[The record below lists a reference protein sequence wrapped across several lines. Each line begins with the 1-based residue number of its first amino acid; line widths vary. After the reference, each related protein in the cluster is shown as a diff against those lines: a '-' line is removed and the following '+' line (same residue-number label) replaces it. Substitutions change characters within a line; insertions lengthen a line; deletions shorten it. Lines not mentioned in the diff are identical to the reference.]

1 MRDEGV
7 HPTEAVLLDVLDGVA
22 EGQARKHV
30 AACAECAARVEE
42 ARQGLAL
49 ASQADVPEPSP
60 LYWEDFRS
68 QVGRR
73 ISVERRSRRMVL
85 APLAAA
91 AVLAGA
97 IAFLPR
103 GDHAPSSVRV
113 ATLPAWSALP
123 PEDDDPGFGVLL
135 ALVGRTEELA
145 TTVDCRGTEDCLA
158 DLSDEESRAV
168 ADLLGRELGGGGRR

>member
-1 MRDEGV
+1 
-7 HPTEAVLLDVLDGVA
+7 VLDSVA

-30 AACAECAARVEE
+30 AACAECAARVEG

-91 AVLAGA
+91 AALAGV

-103 GDHAPSSVRV
+103 GDHAASSVRM

-123 PEDDDPGFGVLL
+123 PEDDDAGFGVLS
-135 ALVGRTEELA
+135 ALGGWTEELA

-168 ADLLGRELGGGGRR
+168 ADLLGRQLGGGGRR

>member
-1 MRDEGV
+1 M

-22 EGQARKHV
+22 DGEARGHV
-30 AACAECAARVEE
+30 AACAECASRIEE

-60 LYWEDFRS
+60 LYWEAFRS

-73 ISVERRSRRMVL
+73 ISVERRSRRVVL

-91 AVLAGA
+91 ALLAGVV
-97 IAFLPR
+97 AFLPR
-103 GDHAPSSVRV
+103 GDRVSSPVRV
-113 ATLPAWSALP
+113 TTLPAWSALP
-123 PEDDDPGFGVLL
+123 AEDEEPGLGILT
-135 ALVGRTEELA
+135 ALDGRTDELA
-145 TTVDCRGTEDCLA
+145 TAVDCRGTEDCLA

-168 ADLLGRELGGGGRR
+168 VDLLGRELKAGSRR